1 MVSGGEN
8 MGNVNSQGLTW
19 KTMSELTGK
28 CVTVPWYRGVA
39 CYVRGPVKVW
49 EPETYFV
56 GETDDGEPSE
66 VETGFGEWI
75 DGDGS
80 RLRLVMVGDDR
91 EFEADADECTLLS
104 DDDFCADCGQLG
116 CGHGRY

>member
-1 MVSGGEN
+1 
-8 MGNVNSQGLTW
+8 
-19 KTMSELTGK
+19 MSELTGK

-39 CYVRGPVKVW
+39 CYVRGPVRVFDPYMAYYVD
-49 EPETYFV
+49 EDGNEFEAPS
-56 GETDDGEPSE
+56 DDGA
-66 VETGFGEWI
+66 GDWI

-80 RLRLVMVGDDR
+80 RLRLVMVGDDC

>member
-1 MVSGGEN
+1 
-8 MGNVNSQGLTW
+8 
-19 KTMSELTGK
+19 MSELTGK

-39 CYVRGPVKVW
+39 CYVRGPVKLYVPDISYAID
-49 EPETYFV
+49 PET
-56 GETDDGEPSE
+56 GEESCEEFD
-66 VETGFGEWI
+66 GEWI